1 MSFFKV
7 TITGGDNPIELKE
20 QITGAE
26 VFMDTINDNVEN
38 KSSGMLAK
46 LTLSGKIREQDSA
59 IFIELFNWSK
69 DFKAKTQYRKVEM
82 AVGGA
87 EDTIYRS
94 YEFGKM
100 FVVDYKETYAAD
112 KNQNQTGEF
121 ELKLTQQDDN
131 WESVDSFSQ

>member
-7 TITGGDNPIELKE
+7 TITGGDNPIEMTE
-20 QITGAE
+20 QITNAE

-46 LTLSGKIREQDSA
+46 LTLKGKIREKDSA
-59 IFIELFNWSK
+59 IFIDLFNWSK
-69 DFKAKTQYRKVEM
+69 DFRGKTQYRKVEM
-82 AVGGA
+82 TVGSA
-87 EDTIYRS
+87 EDTIYRR

-100 FVVDYKETYAAD
+100 FVVDYKEIYVSD

-121 ELKLTQQDDN
+121 ELNLTQQDDN
-131 WESVDSFSQ
+131 WDSVDSFSQ